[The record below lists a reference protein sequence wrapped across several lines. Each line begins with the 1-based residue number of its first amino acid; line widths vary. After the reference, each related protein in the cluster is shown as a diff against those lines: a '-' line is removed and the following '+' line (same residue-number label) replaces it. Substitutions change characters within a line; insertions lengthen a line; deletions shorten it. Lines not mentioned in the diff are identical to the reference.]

1 MSQTS
6 RAQRDD
12 ETSSPTHEI
21 RRGPAGDARS
31 RRYRTPGA
39 EGHGKPITHRVP
51 ASDGILIRALEW
63 AGADLPAFQILHGAM
78 GNASMWQYLADA
90 FPERRIVA
98 SDHRGYGETEGPVG
112 TCNTDWHIR
121 DAETV
126 RTGLELSKP
135 ILIGYSGGA
144 VDSVHYVG
152 SRSDVV
158 SALVLIDPPMFAPP
172 PKEVMDFFATVPRE
186 YPDLDAYVDVQRNGP
201 LMRGANP
208 RLVRLYG
215 TYVLRP
221 GSDGVWRPHAVP
233 QALGEWNPS
242 LARLDVW
249 SLAARIRVPT
259 LVIRAG
265 GAPILPAAVAE
276 KLVSTLADGRLA
288 VVEGASH
295 ALPFDDPDA
304 LHSAI
309 RDFVSEISR

>member
-1 MSQTS
+1 V
-6 RAQRDD
+6 
-12 ETSSPTHEI
+12 
-21 RRGPAGDARS
+21 
-31 RRYRTPGA
+31 
-39 EGHGKPITHRVP
+39 THRVP
-51 ASDGILIRALEW
+51 ADDGTLIRALEW
-63 AGADLPAFQILHGAM
+63 KGEDLPAFQILHGAM

-121 DAETV
+121 DAEAI
-126 RTGLELSKP
+126 RSRLGLDRP

-152 SRSDVV
+152 TQPDAV
-158 SALVLIDPPMFAPP
+158 SALVLIDPPMFSPP
-172 PKEVMDFFATVPRE
+172 PPEVMDFFATVPRE
-186 YPDLDAYVDVQRNGP
+186 YKDLDAYVDVQRAGP

-208 RLVRLYG
+208 RLVRLYA

-221 GSDGVWRPHAVP
+221 GNDGLWRPFSAP
-233 QALGEWNPS
+233 QALAEWNPS
-242 LARLDVW
+242 LARLNVW

-265 GAPILPAAVAE
+265 GAPILPAEVAD
-276 KLVSTLADGRLA
+276 KLVSTLSDGRLA
-288 VVEGASH
+288 VIEGASH

-309 RDFVSEISR
+309 RDFVSGVGL